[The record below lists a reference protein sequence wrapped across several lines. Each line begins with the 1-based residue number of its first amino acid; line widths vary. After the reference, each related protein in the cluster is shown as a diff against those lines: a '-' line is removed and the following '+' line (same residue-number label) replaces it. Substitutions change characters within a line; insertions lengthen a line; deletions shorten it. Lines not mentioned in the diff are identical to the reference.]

1 MNWSCYNGGLETCK
15 INILGSLKEKEPN
28 FFGSFSFYKCRVNID
43 WNFRHSRKS
52 EVYNLTPFLRN
63 YCFFVSPLY
72 CWRNTGEKFK
82 IYPYAEMRNIIF
94 NLLPMWRS
102 QVGGMVEI

>member
-1 MNWSCYNGGLETCK
+1 MKSFQPLSSET
-15 INILGSLKEKEPN
+15 IVS
-28 FFGSFSFYKCRVNID
+28 S
-43 WNFRHSRKS
+43 
-52 EVYNLTPFLRN
+52 
-63 YCFFVSPLY
+63 VSPLY

>member
-1 MNWSCYNGGLETCK
+1 
-15 INILGSLKEKEPN
+15 
-28 FFGSFSFYKCRVNID
+28 
-43 WNFRHSRKS
+43 
-52 EVYNLTPFLRN
+52 
-63 YCFFVSPLY
+63 VSPLY